1 MRRVL
6 RTAIVMTVL
15 MTVVTGLVYPLV
27 MTGVAS
33 FIAPAKAHDS
43 LLRHDGLVVGSQLI
57 AQSFVGANGEPLPQ
71 YFQPRPSAV
80 NYNDMSSGASNLGPS
95 NSQLLASVRELVIA
109 YRKFNDVPASVAIPS
124 DAVTTSGSGLDPDIS
139 IANALLQAPRVARAR
154 GLPVAT
160 VEQQIRR
167 ATQQRWLGVI
177 GEPVVNVLVLNLSL
191 DSLASR

>member
-1 MRRVL
+1 MV
-6 RTAIVMTVL
+6 VL
-15 MTVVTGLVYPLV
+15 MTVVTGVVYPLA

-33 FIAPAKAHDS
+33 LIAPTKAHDS
-43 LLRHDGLVVGSQLI
+43 LLRHDGRVVGSQLI

-80 NYNDMSSGASNLGPS
+80 NYDDMSSGASNLGPS
-95 NSQLLASVRELVIA
+95 NPQLLASVRKLVTA

-154 GLPVAT
+154 GLREAT
-160 VEQQIRR
+160 VEQLIRR